1 MHVIRPEEFGRRPR
15 KRQGRR
21 VIFLLIVLLVAGF
34 FVYRAVS
41 DKDSDKALEKD
52 DKKAQT
58 QAREESEAKTAGTFK
73 TFTGEEFKQLA
84 RATKYPNL
92 RFFDEPPYITG
103 NDVADERI
111 RAIAEARGYVLTGI
125 PINAIQKIH
134 EKHLMGDDL
143 LQPEAA
149 IAWEKL
155 KALAA
160 QDGIPL
166 SMTSAYRAPA
176 YQRDLFMQRLLA
188 KGTSVAEIAAGGG
201 ETAITETLKK
211 AALPGYSRHHTGYTI
226 DLWCEDGSSQFL
238 ASICFQWMSADN
250 YQKAKEAGWI
260 PSYPEGAGLQGPDPE
275 SWEYIWV
282 GEENLR
288 N

>member
-1 MHVIRPEEFGRRPR
+1 MRVIRPEEFGRRSR
-15 KRQGRR
+15 KRRGRKA
-21 VIFLLIVLLVAGF
+21 ILLLFVVLVGGF
-34 FVYRAVS
+34 FVYQAVS
-41 DKDSDKALEKD
+41 SKDSEKAPKKD
-52 DKKAQT
+52 DKTQT
-58 QAREESEAKTAGTFK
+58 QTKEESEAKASSTFK

-103 NDVADERI
+103 NDAADERI
-111 RAIAEARGYVLTGI
+111 RTIAESRGYVLTGI

-143 LQPEAA
+143 LQPQAA

-155 KALAA
+155 KTLAQ

-201 ETAITETLKK
+201 EAAIIETLKK

-238 ASICFQWMSADN
+238 TSICFQWMNADN
-250 YQKAKEAGWI
+250 YQKPKEAGWI

-282 GEENLR
+282 GEENLI